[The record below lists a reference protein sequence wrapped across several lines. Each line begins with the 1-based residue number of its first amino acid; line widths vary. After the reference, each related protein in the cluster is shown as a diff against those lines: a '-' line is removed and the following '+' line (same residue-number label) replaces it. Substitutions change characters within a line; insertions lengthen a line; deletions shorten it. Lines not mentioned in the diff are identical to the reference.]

1 MTSATPIAER
11 YIALWN
17 ETDATRRQDLIADTF
32 TADARYLDPLMQGEG
47 HQGIDAMVAAAQ
59 AKFAGHRF
67 ALRGTP
73 EGHHDRLRFSWTLA
87 AVATAPVAA
96 GTDFALLSADGRL
109 RRVTGFLDA
118 LPPGP

>member
-1 MTSATPIAER
+1 MTSATPITER

-17 ETDATRRQDLIADTF
+17 ETDAARRQDLIAETF

-47 HQGIDAMVAAAQ
+47 HHGIDAMVAAAQ

-73 EGHHDRLRFSWTLA
+73 EGHHDRLR
-87 AVATAPVAA
+87 
-96 GTDFALLSADGRL
+96 ALR
-109 RRVTGFLDA
+109 
-118 LPPGP
+118 